1 MTRRIDTV
9 ESRSKLPARATP
21 YWVRLTPGC
30 SLGYRKLT
38 ASSAGT
44 WVARIYDDA
53 TRKETWRSLGAFE
66 ELPAHQR
73 FPAAKKAAEEL
84 SGHLAQGGAADSVT
98 VAQACASYV
107 DHLRAEGQDR
117 TAADTQA
124 RFARWVEGDKIARI
138 DVRKLGSHHLRTWR
152 QALIATPVVVNPH
165 AGEEDR
171 ITRMRAASSVNR
183 DMTALRAAL
192 NLAREHGAVLTDAA
206 WRAALRPLPNA
217 DRRRTTYLDRQQ
229 RAALITHAPADLGLL
244 LKGLSLVPLRPGAL
258 AGLTIAAFDRRLG
271 TLTVGQDKAGA
282 QRTITL
288 PPVTADF
295 FAAQCRGKLP
305 AAPIF
310 ARADG
315 KGWIKDGWKK
325 PLKAAAEAA
334 GLPPECTVYTLRH
347 SVITDLV
354 GAGLDVLQVARISG
368 TSVVMIEKFYG
379 HLRSQ
384 QAAAALATLAL

>member
-73 FPAAKKAAEEL
+73 FAVAKKAAEEL
-84 SGHLAQGGAADSVT
+84 SGHLTQGGAADAVT
-98 VAQACASYV
+98 VAQACVAYV

-124 RFARWVEGDKIARI
+124 RFARWVNGDKIARI
-138 DVRKLGSHHLRTWR
+138 DMRKLASHHLRTWR
-152 QALIATPVVVNPH
+152 QSLIATPVVVNPH
-165 AGEEDR
+165 AAEEDR
-171 ITRMRAASSVNR
+171 ITRVRAASSVNR

-192 NLAREHGAVLTDAA
+192 NLAREHGAVLTDTA

-217 DRRRTTYLDRQQ
+217 GRRRTTYLDRQQ
-229 RAALITHAPADLGLL
+229 RAALVAAAPADLGLL

-258 AGLTIAAFDRRLG
+258 AGLTAAAFDRRLDA
-271 TLTVGQDKAGA
+271 LMIGQDKAGG

-288 PPVTADF
+288 PPATAEF
-295 FAAQCRGKLP
+295 FATQCRAKLP

-310 ARADG
+310 TKADG
-315 KGWIKDGWKK
+315 KAWLKDDWKK

-334 GLPPECTVYTLRH
+334 GLPPECTAYTLRH

>member
-73 FPAAKKAAEEL
+73 FAAAKRAAEEL

-98 VAQACASYV
+98 VAQACAAYV

-117 TAADTQA
+117 TAADTEA
-124 RFARWVEGDKIARI
+124 RFARWVDGDKIARI
-138 DVRKLGSHHLRTWR
+138 DMRKLAPHHVRTWR

-165 AGEEDR
+165 AAEEAR
-171 ITRMRAASSVNR
+171 ITRKRAASSVNR
-183 DMTALRAAL
+183 DMSALRAAL
-192 NLAREHGAVLTDAA
+192 NLAREHGAVLTDTA

-229 RAALITHAPADLGLL
+229 RAALVAAAPADLGLL

-258 AGLTIAAFDRRLG
+258 AGLTAAAFDRRLG
-271 TLTVGQDKAGA
+271 ALMIGQDKAGG

-288 PPVTADF
+288 PPATAEF
-295 FAAQCRGKLP
+295 FATQCRAKLP

-315 KGWIKDGWKK
+315 KAWLKDDWKK

-334 GLPPECTVYTLRH
+334 GLPPESVAYTLRH

-354 GAGLDVLQVARISG
+354 AAGLDVLQVARISG
-368 TSVVMIEKFYG
+368 TSLPMIERHYG